1 MDPRG
6 SGGDCA
12 RQRGCQCKGLA
23 AMRVQ
28 EGQEAG
34 WLVRRRGGHAE
45 ESDARA
51 PEPLQASLRT
61 EASAPRGEARR
72 LSSNEW

>member
-1 MDPRG
+1 
-6 SGGDCA
+6 
-12 RQRGCQCKGLA
+12 
-23 AMRVQ
+23 MRVQ